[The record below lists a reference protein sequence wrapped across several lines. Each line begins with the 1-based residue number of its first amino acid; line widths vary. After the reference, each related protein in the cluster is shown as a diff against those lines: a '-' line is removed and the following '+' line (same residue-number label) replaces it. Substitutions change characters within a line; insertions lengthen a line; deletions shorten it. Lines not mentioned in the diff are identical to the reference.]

1 MALSFYVL
9 ETQYRALWCKKSLAQ
24 KRLSGKNYK
33 KDTINIVSVGRL
45 HYQKGYELAI
55 QSIKLLHLDGFKVR
69 YHIYGDGSQKT
80 CRGISKNTVLTDDL
94 INVNLVNVFRN
105 ADVFIDV
112 TLGGIWKC
120 RSRSYVIWK

>member
-1 MALSFYVL
+1 MVQEITCSKAI
-9 ETQYRALWCKKSLAQ
+9 EP
-24 KRLSGKNYK
+24 KNYK

-80 CRGISKNTVLTDDL
+80 YIEELAKTHCVNLVIHDPML
-94 INVNLVNVFRN
+94 NLVNVFRN
-105 ADVFIDV
+105 ADVFLLTSRWEGFGNVVVEAMSYGADP
-112 TLGGIWKC
+112 GGC
-120 RSRSYVIWK
+120 